1 MEVALFIKET
11 RNQRS
16 LTSLF
21 NDLTTESKTEIS
33 QKVITK
39 IQ

>member
-1 MEVALFIKET
+1 MEVTLFIKET

-21 NDLTTESKTEIS
+21 NDLTIESKTEIS
-33 QKVITK
+33 QKVLTK
-39 IQ
+39 D